1 MNWVRANPRSALLC
15 GISLALPVLVWGYV
29 ALALMELR
37 ASAVKEIDYLAPRI
51 ARLQGLIAYEQ
62 GLSATTVEARERL
75 ALLAYPASV
84 DIKELSAS
92 MQSDIRQLFADA
104 GMAVSNSQVSAPV
117 DEDLLERISVR
128 LAVSGELGALQGALH
143 ALAAHEPVLVVESL
157 EVRPENKRRDDKSSR
172 LVSANI
178 KIQALRVKG

>member
-15 GISLALPVLVWGYV
+15 GISLALPVLLWCYA
-29 ALALMELR
+29 ALALLELR

-51 ARLQGLIAYEQ
+51 ARLQGLIAVESE
-62 GLSATTVEARERL
+62 LSASTGQARERL
-75 ALLAYPASV
+75 AMLAYPASI

-104 GMAVSNSQVSAPV
+104 GMLVSNSQVAAPV
-117 DEDLLERISVR
+117 DEDMLERISVR

-143 ALAAHEPVLVVESL
+143 AIAAHEPVLIVESL
-157 EVRPENKRRDDKSSR
+157 EVRPENNRREDKSSR
-172 LVSANI
+172 LVSANL